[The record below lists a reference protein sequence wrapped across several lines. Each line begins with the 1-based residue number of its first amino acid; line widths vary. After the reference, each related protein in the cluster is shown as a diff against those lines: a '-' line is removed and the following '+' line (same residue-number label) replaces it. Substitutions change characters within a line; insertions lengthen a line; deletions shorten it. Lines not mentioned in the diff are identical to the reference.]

1 MLDTSL
7 SAESKELAS
16 SNAQATSSIVEQD
29 QRVTSTTVMSAG
41 KGTSTVMTLLGN
53 AHPLAVQRKTEDRA
67 HPVQEDKK
75 DENEVEVNYDPESTD
90 EVEESA
96 LRAETM
102 AGQPALRKLSREH
115 PALRIEPT
123 TALVQEPSSRH
134 EKDILII
141 VERKDISIKTPRLN
155 HNPQRAG

>member
-29 QRVTSTTVMSAG
+29 QRVTSTTVIHHSAG
-41 KGTSTVMTLLGN
+41 KGTTTVMTVLGN
-53 AHPLAVQRKTEDRA
+53 VHPLAVQRRTEHRA
-67 HPVQEDKK
+67 HPVHEDKK

-96 LRAETM
+96 L
-102 AGQPALRKLSREH
+102 KS
-115 PALRIEPT
+115 
-123 TALVQEPSSRH
+123 
-134 EKDILII
+134 
-141 VERKDISIKTPRLN
+141 
-155 HNPQRAG
+155 